1 MSDTSQPVSVHS
13 VAEAYLYL
21 KVTPCAACGKG
32 PLEQTA
38 DLTRRAAS
46 PGGWEM
52 ATRCGGCGYTSNIAY
67 AISPSPTREQARS
80 SIINPTQGRSAAI
93 DLLGWLMLFQAII
106 EASQNETDRQH
117 ARELAQEAA
126 QCLDEALKFYEG
138 NEEFPNEDAFY
149 SEYGRARLRDH
160 RKQFARSVW
169 QERRLKLP
177 NPSAHSDGVAKTSGR
192 RWWQFWRRDP
202 DA

>member
-21 KVTPCAACGKG
+21 KVTPCPACGKG
-32 PLEQTA
+32 PLEHTA
-38 DLTRRAAS
+38 DLTRRAAA

-52 ATRCGGCGYTSNIAY
+52 ATRCGGCGYASNIAY
-67 AISPSPTREQARS
+67 AISPSPSREQAQS
-80 SIINPTQGRSAAI
+80 SVINPTQERSAAI
-93 DLLGWLMLFQAII
+93 DLLGWLMLFQAIL
-106 EASQNETDRQH
+106 EASQKEADRQH

-126 QCLDEALKFYEG
+126 QCLDEALKFYAG
-138 NEEFPNEDAFY
+138 NSEFPNEDAFF

-160 RKQFARSVW
+160 RQQFARSLW

-177 NPSAHSDGVAKTSGR
+177 NPSSHSAAPRAAKR